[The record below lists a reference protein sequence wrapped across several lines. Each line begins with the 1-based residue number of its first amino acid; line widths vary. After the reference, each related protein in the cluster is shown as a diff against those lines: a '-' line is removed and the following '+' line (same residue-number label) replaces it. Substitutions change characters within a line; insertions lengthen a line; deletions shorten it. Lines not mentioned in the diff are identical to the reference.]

1 MNCPKCGK
9 ELLDGRLYCEHCGGE
24 INLGPEF
31 EAEIEQS
38 MAESIQGLAE
48 EVSVKTE
55 EAAAPT
61 KKKKRSILFFLIG
74 SFFTIVVFVLST
86 LFSGGM
92 TIWKCSTFFQ
102 EKLVDQYLEEGAYV
116 EAISYM
122 NSVIEKAPDNVRYQ
136 FKLSEI
142 YLEQGKAGSA
152 LEIYKSVVE
161 DAKYTLDEQISA
173 VEYIIKYY
181 AEVENYQ
188 GIAEYLETLQDENIK
203 MAFMEYM
210 FGTVEFNRPEGTYA
224 TMITL
229 KLSTDGIGTIYY
241 TTDGTEPNESSQVFQ
256 NTIFLEPGDNVI
268 SAVFINDYGVASQVV
283 TKNYFI
289 ESRKVS
295 PPEILTYSGSYN
307 CPVKIQ
313 IASSPDST
321 VYYTDDGSIPTRNSK
336 KYTGEFYIP
345 TGKSV
350 FKFVAIGYTGDS
362 SDVITRNF
370 QVTLDTEMTE
380 NDAKALLVKYQEDKL
395 GVAAD
400 NAGHIAQD
408 ETHIY
413 IYEYLYPMT
422 VEVGVD
428 CYYFAEVSRDITT
441 MEQHRTNK
449 YFGVNIRTGD
459 IYTFN
464 N

>member
-24 INLGPEF
+24 INLVPEF

-38 MAESIQGLAE
+38 MAESIQGIVE
-48 EVSVKTE
+48 EVSSQSQEVAKSQKS
-55 EAAAPT
+55 
-61 KKKKRSILFFLIG
+61 KKFSVLFFVIG
-74 SFFTIVVFVLST
+74 AFVTILVFVLST
-86 LFSGGM
+86 AVSGGM
-92 TIWKCSTFFQ
+92 TVWKYSTFIQ
-102 EKLVDQYLEEGAYV
+102 EKLVDRYLEEEAYE
-116 EAISYM
+116 EAIAYM
-122 NSVIEKAPDNVRYQ
+122 DSVIEKAPDNVVYR
-136 FKLSEI
+136 FKLGEI
-142 YLEQGKAGSA
+142 YLKQGNIDRA
-152 LEIYKSVVE
+152 LEIYKGIVGNAE
-161 DAKYTLDEQISA
+161 YTLDEQIAA

-181 AEVENYQ
+181 TVTENYLE
-188 GIAEYLETLQDENIK
+188 IAEYLETVQDENIK

-210 FGTVEFNRPEGTYA
+210 SGTVEFNRPEGTYA

-229 KLSTDGIGTIYY
+229 KLNSDGIGTIYY
-241 TTDGTEPNESSQVFQ
+241 TTDGTEPNADSQVFQ

-268 SAVFINDYGVASQVV
+268 SAVFINDYGVASPVV
-283 TKNYFI
+283 TKKYFI

-295 PPEILTYSGSYN
+295 PPEILTYSGTYN

-313 IASSPDST
+313 IAQNSEST
-321 VYYTDDGSIPTRNSK
+321 IYYTDDGSTPTRNSK

-345 TGKSV
+345 YGKSV
-350 FKFVAIGYTGDS
+350 YKFVAIGYNGDS
-362 SDVITRNF
+362 SDVVTRNF
-370 QVTLDTEMTE
+370 QVTLDTKMTVE
-380 NDAKALLVKYQEDKL
+380 DAKMLLVKHQENQL
-395 GVAAD
+395 GISAD

-408 ETHIY
+408 DTHIY

-428 CYYFAEVSRDITT
+428 CYYFAEVSRDVTT
-441 MEQHRTNK
+441 NEQHRTNK
-449 YFGVNIRTGD
+449 YFGVDIRTEK

>member
-24 INLGPEF
+24 INLVPEF

-38 MAESIQGLAE
+38 MAESIQGIAE
-48 EVSVKTE
+48 EVSEKKE
-55 EAAAPT
+55 EVHSPKR
-61 KKKKRSILFFLIG
+61 KKKNNVVFCLIAVFFM
-74 SFFTIVVFVLST
+74 IVVFTLST
-86 LFSGGM
+86 FFAGGM
-92 TIWKCSTFFQ
+92 TIWKYSTFFQ
-102 EKLVDQYLEEGAYV
+102 EKLVERYLEQGAYE
-116 EAISYM
+116 EAIAYM
-122 NSVIEKAPDNVRYQ
+122 NGIIEKAPDNVRYQ

-142 YLEQGKAGSA
+142 YMQQSNMDKP
-152 LEIYKSVVE
+152 LEIYKNIVE
-161 DAKYTLDEQISA
+161 NSKYTIDEQIAA
-173 VEYIIKYY
+173 VEYIIEYY
-181 AEVENYQ
+181 AAQGNYRE
-188 GIAEYLETLQDENIK
+188 IAEYLDNVQDENIK
-203 MAFMEYM
+203 LAFMEYM
-210 FGTVEFNRPEGTYA
+210 LGTVEFNRPEGTYA

-241 TTDGTEPNESSQVFQ
+241 TTDGTEPDENSQVFQ

-268 SAVFINDYGVASQVV
+268 SAVFINDYGVASPVI

-295 PPEILTYSGSYN
+295 PPEVLTYSGTYN
-307 CPVKIQ
+307 SPVKIQ
-313 IASSPDST
+313 IASSSDST
-321 VYYTDDGSIPTRNSK
+321 VYYTDNGSIPNQNSK

-345 TGKSV
+345 AGKSV
-350 FKFVAIGYTGDS
+350 YKFVAIGYTGEA
-362 SDVITRNF
+362 SDVVTRNF

-380 NDAKALLVKYQEDKL
+380 ADAKALLVKYQEEKL
-395 GVAAD
+395 GMIAD
-400 NAGHIAQD
+400 NAGYIAQD
-408 ETHIY
+408 DTHVY

-428 CYYFAEVSRDITT
+428 CYYFAEVSRDTTT

-449 YFGVNIRTGD
+449 YLGVNIRTGE

>member
-1 MNCPKCGK
+1 MNCPKCGR

-24 INLGPEF
+24 VNLVPEF

-38 MAESIQGLAE
+38 MAESIQGIAE
-48 EVSVKTE
+48 EVAE
-55 EAAAPT
+55 EKEVIIASE
-61 KKKKRSILFFLIG
+61 KMKNGVLFFLVAV
-74 SFFTIVVFVLST
+74 FFSIVVFTVST
-86 LFSGGM
+86 FVSGGM
-92 TIWKCSTFFQ
+92 TIWKYSTFFQ
-102 EKLVDQYLEEGAYV
+102 EKLVDQYLKEEAYE
-116 EAISYM
+116 EAIAYM
-122 NSVIEKAPDNVRYQ
+122 NSVIEKDPDNVKYQ

-142 YLEQGKAGSA
+142 YKQQSNTDKT
-152 LEIYKSVVE
+152 LEIYKNIVE
-161 DAKYTLDEQISA
+161 NPKYTMDEQITA
-173 VEYIIKYY
+173 VEYIIKHY
-181 AEVENYQ
+181 AAQENYQ
-188 GIAEYLETLQDENIK
+188 RIAEYLETLQDENIRL
-203 MAFMEYM
+203 AFMEYLP
-210 FGTVEFNRPEGTYA
+210 GTVEFNRPEGTYA

-268 SAVFINDYGVASQVV
+268 SAVFINDYGVASPVI

-295 PPEILTYSGSYN
+295 PPEVLTYSGTYN

-313 IASSPDST
+313 IASSSDST
-321 VYYTDDGSIPTRNSK
+321 VYYTDNGSIPNSNSK

-345 TGKSV
+345 AGKSV
-350 FKFVAIGYTGDS
+350 YKFVAIGYTGDV
-362 SDVITRNF
+362 SDIVTRNF
-370 QVTLDTEMTE
+370 QVTLDTSMTE
-380 NDAKALLVKYQEDKL
+380 EDAKALLVKYQEEKL
-395 GVAAD
+395 GVIAD
-400 NAGHIAQD
+400 NAGYIPQD